1 MFTNWDILIIVVY
14 AIHYS
19 HSPLCRA
26 FSNEI
31 KRRALRSSPVDKLSS
46 SVHTVS
52 HSLLLFA
59 FHQVGKMKFMLNF
72 IRARERRASTA
83 DICYLVVCTT
93 VFDLIRI
100 FFAFAKN
107 FTSFICVYISL
118 VVHWNANQDL
128 FKCFL
133 VAQSEVDDIIA
144 GEWSPHAMIIW
155 VGSHVVSLVR
165 IELQWLH
172 SWNSKKLQQWWDDK

>member
-46 SVHTVS
+46 SVHNVS

-72 IRARERRASTA
+72 IRARVRRASTA

-107 FTSFICVYISL
+107 FTSFICV
-118 VVHWNANQDL
+118 HWNANQDL

-133 VAQSEVDDIIA
+133 VAQRVKSTILLLANGVLMR
-144 GEWSPHAMIIW
+144 WSFESAHM
-155 VGSHVVSLVR
+155 SSLSYESSCNDFIR
-165 IELQWLH
+165 EIPKSSNNDEMT
-172 SWNSKKLQQWWDDK
+172 NK